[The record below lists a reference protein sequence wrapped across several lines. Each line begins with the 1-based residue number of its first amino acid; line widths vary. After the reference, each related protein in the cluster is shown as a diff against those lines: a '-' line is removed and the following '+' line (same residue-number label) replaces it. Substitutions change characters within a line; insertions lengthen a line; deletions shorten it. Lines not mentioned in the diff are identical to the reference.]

1 MLTANGVT
9 KTFGGLT
16 AVDDVTFEIDD
27 QEIVGLIGP
36 NGAGKTTLFN
46 TITGVHPPNEGS
58 ITFNGTELTGMKPH
72 QIARCGVA
80 RTFQTARTFNEST
93 ILENVVGGAV
103 FGTDE
108 SVSLDAGRDR
118 AIDSLAFVGLD
129 GREDEHAGSLTIADR
144 KLLEL
149 AKGVAA
155 DPDLILVDEIGAGLT
170 PSEISVITDTL
181 ERAREE
187 RGISVF
193 WIEHVM
199 EAIMSSTDRII
210 VLNQGRKIADG
221 TPAEIRE
228 DPQVAEAYLGGV
240 EV

>member
-16 AVDDVTFEIDD
+16 AVDDVTFEIGE

-46 TITGVHPPNEGS
+46 TITGVHPPNAGS
-58 ITFNGTELTGMKPH
+58 ITFNDAELTGMEPH
-72 QIARCGVA
+72 QIARLGVA
-80 RTFQTARTFNEST
+80 RTFQTARTFNESSV
-93 ILENVVGGAV
+93 LENVVVGAV
-103 FGTDE
+103 FGNE
-108 SVSLDAGRDR
+108 SSPSLDAAEDR
-118 AIDSLAFVGLD
+118 AHDCLEFVGLD
-129 GREDEHAGSLTIADR
+129 GRGEEDAGSLTIADR

-149 AKGVAA
+149 AKGIAA
-155 DPDLILVDEIGAGLT
+155 EPDLILVDEIGAGLT
-170 PSEISVITDTL
+170 GAEIATITDTL
-181 ERAREE
+181 ERARAE

-221 TPAEIRE
+221 SPAEVRD